1 MNPPPTIACLGPE
14 GSFSHLITQMRFPG
28 VAVSL
33 RDNVGDVFDFLAS
46 NPEALGIVPIENSSG
61 VITSPNG
68 VFVLGIF
75 TILISGGAMA
85 RIKNR
90 L

>member
-33 RDNVGDVFDFLAS
+33 RDNVGDVFDFLCRPPGCARHRADRKFIRRLHHRHGG
-46 NPEALGIVPIENSSG
+46 PAGGCAL
-61 VITSPNG
+61 
-68 VFVLGIF
+68 
-75 TILISGGAMA
+75 
-85 RIKNR
+85 
-90 L
+90 